1 MSIARAT
8 TPTFTLTFTEEELDL
23 TQMANV
29 YVTFEQGKKSLTK
42 TGNDLTVAAKQIEV
56 YLDQSETLQFG
67 VGLVKIQANWTMAG
81 GRRACSEVV
90 SVDLSKQ
97 LLRRVVE

>member
-8 TPTFTLTFTEEELDL
+8 TPTFSLTFTEEELNL
-23 TQMANV
+23 TQAVNV

-42 TGNDLTVAAKQIEV
+42 TGDDLTISAKQIEV

-81 GRRACSEVV
+81 DRRASSNVVGYHLTEQLLEEVV
-90 SVDLSKQ
+90 Q
-97 LLRRVVE
+97 